1 MNILSIKFSIIVM
14 LFFLSIANTTMANQ
28 TWKFKVYLDEQEIGE
43 HTFRATY
50 QNNKTHI
57 QINAEFDVYILF
69 INAYS
74 YQHTNYEVWD
84 RQCLQSVRSVTND
97 NGEELYVQADY
108 SGEQFII
115 KTPSDRYV
123 TEGCIKTFAYW
134 EPDFLKS
141 QTLLNSQT
149 GKLMPVTIELLG
161 EESIMV
167 RNKLTAAT
175 HYRLTTDEFL
185 IDLWYSKNNEWLALN
200 TTTNSGSTLQ
210 YKIQ

>member
-1 MNILSIKFSIIVM
+1 MGTLNLKLRIILA
-14 LFFLSIANTTMANQ
+14 LFLLTITSTAMASQ

-43 HTFRATY
+43 HTFHTTSLND
-50 QNNKTHI
+50 QTHV
-57 QINAEFDVYILF
+57 QINAKFDVYIFF

-84 RQCLQSVRSVTND
+84 RQCLQSVRSATND
-97 NGEELYVQADY
+97 NGEELYVQAEY
-108 SGEQFII
+108 SGEQLLIN
-115 KTPSDRYV
+115 TSSGRYV

-134 EPDFLKS
+134 EPEFLKS

-149 GKLMPVTIELLG
+149 GKLMPVTVELIG
-161 EESIMV
+161 EENIMV
-167 RNKLTAAT
+167 RSKLTAAT

-200 TTTNSGSTLQ
+200 STTSSGSTLRYQ
-210 YKIQ
+210 IQ